1 MATDQLAALTIWDFE
16 MLRANEIP
24 LRRCAYY
31 GCYFRPYSV
40 VNYYCDCVVEGTN
53 GKTCK
58 QVGTHLQTAA
68 GGQSECGKKS
78 CTGRCATGYR
88 IQTAAQRRKDQYP
101 NIMRRYN
108 EVQLRGKELMEQVDA
123 GQITFVEFREKFD
136 RPTSELLGI
145 K

>member
-58 QVGTHLQTAA
+58 QVGTTSKQQQAVNQNAA
-68 GGQSECGKKS
+68 KKAVPDGVQPDTEYRPPPNGGRISTLILCAGTMRCSCAEKSLWSKWMQGPSPLSSFGKNLTDPHPS
-78 CTGRCATGYR
+78 CWG
-88 IQTAAQRRKDQYP
+88 
-101 NIMRRYN
+101 
-108 EVQLRGKELMEQVDA
+108 
-123 GQITFVEFREKFD
+123 
-136 RPTSELLGI
+136 
-145 K
+145 